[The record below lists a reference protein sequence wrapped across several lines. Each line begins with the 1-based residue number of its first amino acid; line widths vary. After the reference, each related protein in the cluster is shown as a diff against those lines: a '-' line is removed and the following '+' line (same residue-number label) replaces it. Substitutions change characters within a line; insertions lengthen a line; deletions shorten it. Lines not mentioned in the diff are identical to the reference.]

1 MEIKED
7 CKCINKKNKIAR
19 NMGSNFFTYLD
30 IEHEI
35 YLELEV
41 IYTSL
46 VFALSLCWHFWVSMF
61 HVLITKSLWIM
72 HIYTYINHI
81 WILFSCFYVFSCF
94 YGESCCKRHG
104 DFMLEWN
111 ILMLKMCFF
120 SSLFFLAV
128 YSMKILKVFLRQ
140 HASPSYWE

>member
-41 IYTSL
+41 IYTQVVCL
-46 VFALSLCWHFWVSMF
+46 PCLCVDIFGF
-61 HVLITKSLWIM
+61 L
-72 HIYTYINHI
+72 
-81 WILFSCFYVFSCF
+81 CFMY
-94 YGESCCKRHG
+94 
-104 DFMLEWN
+104 
-111 ILMLKMCFF
+111 
-120 SSLFFLAV
+120 
-128 YSMKILKVFLRQ
+128 
-140 HASPSYWE
+140 